1 MKLGTLDC
9 VNSPKCLFFIRLPI
23 IIASYFST
31 SIGKYNSM
39 SKSYNTNTCR
49 EERNGLQD
57 LDFIHSFLFRTLTEN
72 PELIWKDTESVWIY
86 TWRNMN
92 AKSLQLLSQ
101 KKQGVE
107 VILFTEN
114 GRIIVVYSVKMHKKM
129 FLAYNRRKA
138 LVMQMLYK
146 IN

>member
-1 MKLGTLDC
+1 
-9 VNSPKCLFFIRLPI
+9 
-23 IIASYFST
+23 
-31 SIGKYNSM
+31 M

-57 LDFIHSFLFRTLTEN
+57 LDLIHSFLFRALTKKT
-72 PELIWKDTESVWIY
+72 ELIWGDTESVWIY

-114 GRIIVVYSVKMHKKM
+114 GRITVVHSVKMHRKM
-129 FLAYNRRKA
+129 FLAYNRCKA
-138 LVMQMLYK
+138 IVIQMLYK
-146 IN
+146 TNRA